1 MLTAA
6 ATRFRAVLGVM
17 LNRDEWP
24 GMVPVDLPARA
35 GKAKISWYGLP
46 EPHPVVLRC
55 SEHRRIALPLVPPD
69 TPEVI
74 AVTATLMASAPGN
87 TLTAYQTLTK
97 ARAQPN

>member
-1 MLTAA
+1 
-6 ATRFRAVLGVM
+6 
-17 LNRDEWP
+17 
-24 GMVPVDLPARA
+24 
-35 GKAKISWYGLP
+35 
-46 EPHPVVLRC
+46 
-55 SEHRRIALPLVPPD
+55 VPPD